1 VISIKLQSLWS
12 QFENL
17 AMKEGEQVKDFFSR
31 VTGIGNQIKSCG
43 DEIPEKKV
51 VEKILR
57 SLPQKFEHVVAVIEE
72 TKDLTK
78 LTQYELMGSLEAHE
92 QRVNRYNNQPLENVF
107 QAKMNIR
114 SSNPQQEGR
123 WDSFRGQSSN
133 RGHGRNS
140 GNRGRGERRQ
150 GNSNS
155 YCLICKK
162 PGHESKDCRFRCTRC
177 KIPNHSDRDCWHKKK
192 EGDERMKGIN
202 FSAEDDAHKLF
213 STMIND
219 KKSGEIWFLH
229 SGCSNH
235 VIGNQNIFEELN
247 KNYSSRPRELSS
259 VGMDICAGAGVRTPD
274 PGHSTYSP

>member
-1 VISIKLQSLWS
+1 
-12 QFENL
+12 
-17 AMKEGEQVKDFFSR
+17 M
-31 VTGIGNQIKSCG
+31 
-43 DEIPEKKV
+43 
-51 VEKILR
+51 
-57 SLPQKFEHVVAVIEE
+57 
-72 TKDLTK
+72 
-78 LTQYELMGSLEAHE
+78 
-92 QRVNRYNNQPLENVF
+92 NRYNNQPLENVF

-123 WDSFRGQSSN
+123 RDSFRGQPSN
-133 RGHGRNS
+133 RGHGKHS